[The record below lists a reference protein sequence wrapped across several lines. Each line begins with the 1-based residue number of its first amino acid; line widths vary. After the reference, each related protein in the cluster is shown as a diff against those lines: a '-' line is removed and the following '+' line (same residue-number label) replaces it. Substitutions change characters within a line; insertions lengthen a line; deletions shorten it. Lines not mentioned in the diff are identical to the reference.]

1 RTCKSVVLF
10 NGDICK
16 IGDWV
21 LAVNRTA
28 GESPTVACVREIIQ
42 RKDSEADMCLCPDA
56 ILLEC
61 GIIGESVMSYSM
73 PSVRAHGEFLLYPI
87 EQILCTVNLQHHC
100 QAHKC
105 AASGT
110 EFIYEERAKTSKTKP
125 VIHHS
130 GDPGDLILN
139 TAQMHDAKHMQGLR
153 IPVRQPDMN
162 LAILEGA
169 AREVRTCTNDTIS
182 GASSSAHGR
191 GVRGRQVNTSLRRH
205 SQVQSVV
212 LQG

>member
-1 RTCKSVVLF
+1 
-10 NGDICK
+10 
-16 IGDWV
+16 
-21 LAVNRTA
+21 
-28 GESPTVACVREIIQ
+28 
-42 RKDSEADMCLCPDA
+42 
-56 ILLEC
+56 
-61 GIIGESVMSYSM
+61 MSYSM

-87 EQILCTVNLQHHC
+87 EVRDLSILNQWHRWISVLWKQILCTVNLQHHC

-130 GDPGDLILN
+130 GDPGNLILN

-212 LQG
+212 LQGW